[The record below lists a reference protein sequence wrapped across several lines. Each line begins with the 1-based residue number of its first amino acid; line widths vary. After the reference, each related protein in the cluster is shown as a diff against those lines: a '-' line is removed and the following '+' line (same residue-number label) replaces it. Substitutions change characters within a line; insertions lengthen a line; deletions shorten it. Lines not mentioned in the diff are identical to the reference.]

1 MTKENKTIRQL
12 LDQIGRTRDEL
23 RVKLHLA
30 EMNLKEEWDQLEEKL
45 RGLAKIEELRDKA
58 RLEAHLARM
67 EAKDELAEMRKTLDA
82 LVDGIN
88 RHGDE
93 ISQEAK
99 DTVTALSERIR
110 SYRDQFKKSA

>member
-12 LDQIGRTRDEL
+12 LDQIGQTRDEL

-30 EMNLKEEWDQLEEKL
+30 EMNLKQEWDQLEEKL
-45 RGLAKIEELRDKA
+45 RGIAKIEELKDEA
-58 RLEAHLARM
+58 RLEAHLAKM
-67 EAKDELAEMRKTLDA
+67 EAKDELDEMRKTLDA

-93 ISQEAK
+93 ISQDVK
-99 DTVTALSERIR
+99 DTISSLSKRIR
-110 SYRDQFKKSA
+110 SYRDQYKKSA